1 MPLENAKIRQE
12 RIEDALLDIDSI
24 EINTNS
30 PEEIGKSV
38 MKAVEASL
46 DILSNLSLNVRDII
60 MLLNRQNPDL
70 LPVGPYPVAEPGAE
84 VESGPEVEP
93 GDVTGLT
100 SDGQRENQ

>member
-12 RIEDALLDIDSI
+12 AIEDALLDIDSI

-38 MKAVEASL
+38 MKAVEMSL
-46 DILSNLSLNVRDII
+46 DILSDLSLNVRDII

-70 LPVGPYPVAEPGAE
+70 LPVGPYRVAGPGTK
-84 VESGPEVEP
+84 VEP
-93 GDVTGLT
+93 GSEPG
-100 SDGQRENQ
+100 EKNQ